1 MTTAPDEIIQTL
13 TEHAKTDPDIRGLY
27 LAGSHGSGTADAFSD
42 IDFVALV
49 APDTDA
55 AVADRWRDAVEASQT
70 VVFWNRQGFGNVLLN
85 AITSDWTRIDLIT
98 NADRAFAQRV
108 QSDLR
113 ALHDPENQ
121 LQTIPAKAPAA
132 TPNPAQI
139 TRIISEFLR
148 VMGLLHVVLGR
159 NELVT
164 GVWGAGLQRDHISSL
179 LTMRDGLRNTGGA
192 LHQSKAMTAESMA
205 LLQSLPYPG
214 PNRADLLAAHAELA
228 QVFFPLA
235 RDMASQ
241 HGADWPKAFEAATK
255 DRLATSFGPD
265 FNTDW

>member
-1 MTTAPDEIIQTL
+1 MTTDPEKIIQTL
-13 TEHAKTDPDIRGLY
+13 TEHARNDPDIRGLF
-27 LAGSHGSGTADAFSD
+27 LAGSHGSGTADPFSD

-55 AVADRWRDAVEASQT
+55 AVADRWRDTVEATHT

-98 NADRAFAQRV
+98 NADRAFANRV

-113 ALHDPENQ
+113 ALYDPENRM
-121 LQTIPAKAPAA
+121 QTLPAKAPAA

-139 TRIISEFLR
+139 TQIINEFLR

-159 NELVT
+159 GEFVT
-164 GVWGAGLQRDHISSL
+164 GVWGAGLQRDHIAAL
-179 LTMRDGLRNTGGA
+179 LTLRDGLRNSGGA
-192 LHQSKAMTAESMA
+192 LHQSKTMSAESMA

-214 PNRADLLAAHAELA
+214 PDRANLLAAHSKLA
-228 QVFFPLA
+228 RVFFPVA
-235 RDMASQ
+235 RDMAVEN
-241 HGADWPKAFEAATK
+241 GADWPDAFEAATR
-255 DRLATSFGPD
+255 DRLRKSFGQD

>member
-1 MTTAPDEIIQTL
+1 MTADTNQIIQSL

-27 LAGSHGSGTADAFSD
+27 LAGSHGTGTADAFSD

-55 AVADRWRDAVEASQT
+55 AVADNWRMAVEHICT

-85 AITSDWTRIDLIT
+85 AITEDWTRIDLIT
-98 NADRAFAQRV
+98 NAYKAFAQRA

-113 ALHDPENQ
+113 ALYDPEKRLVSLPPNPPDPQ
-121 LQTIPAKAPAA
+121 V
-132 TPNPAQI
+132 NPAQI
-139 TRIISEFLR
+139 TRITSEFLR

-164 GVWGAGLQRDHISSL
+164 GVWGAGLQRDHIAAL
-179 LTMRDGLRNTGGA
+179 LTLRDGIRNSGGA
-192 LHQSKAMTAESMA
+192 LHQSKTLSPGSMT

-214 PNRADLLAAHAELA
+214 PNRADLLAAHSALA
-228 QVFFPLA
+228 KVFFPLA
-235 RDMASQ
+235 RDMAAK
-241 HGADWPKAFEAATK
+241 HNAEWPDAFEAATK
-255 DRLATSFGPD
+255 DRLNLSFGSD
-265 FNTDW
+265 FDTNW